1 MGEVHELQV
10 RATRCRSSGFTTPV
24 VASVADAR
32 ALAQRI
38 AGQLAGL
45 SGSEALLCL
54 ASLHDIQA
62 VLAERL
68 ARLQAE
74 ISETRRELERVRAAG
89 RACRSYGAART
100 PAD

>member
-1 MGEVHELQV
+1 MGEVHELQA

-24 VASVADAR
+24 IASVEDAR
-32 ALAQRI
+32 VLAQRI
-38 AGQLAGL
+38 AGQLASL

-74 ISETRRELERVRAAG
+74 IAETRRELQLAQEAG
-89 RACRSYGAART
+89 RACRRYGAVRT
-100 PAD
+100 TAD